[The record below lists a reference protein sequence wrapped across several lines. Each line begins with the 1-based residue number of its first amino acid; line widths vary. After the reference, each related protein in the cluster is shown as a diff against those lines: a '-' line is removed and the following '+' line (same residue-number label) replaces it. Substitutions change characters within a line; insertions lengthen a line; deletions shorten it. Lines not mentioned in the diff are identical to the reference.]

1 MSNTP
6 TPPKKFV
13 ISTEIYHERLKDFL
27 NQQPAKDAQVIL
39 GMNAL
44 KVPSNPELLE
54 RVRDGVSGDC
64 TWPMGSICC
73 GLAHFEV
80 LQECIRTNEPVS
92 IFEDDAIL
100 AADFDEKSLVL
111 INQIDA
117 EWDIIQWGFNWDS
130 VMHFRLMG
138 KEGLVFQ
145 TDLVA
150 ELDKFEIEK
159 FKLTKS
165 NSTLFPLVSSFGMHA
180 DTVNPI
186 GAQKIL
192 NYFPK
197 ISNHFVDNL
206 ALLGHS
212 YWCSSVDMVLNSF
225 YNTNNA
231 FISIPPLSYVVNDKT
246 TSAIWNPP
254 S

>member
-1 MSNTP
+1 MSKVINS
-6 TPPKKFV
+6 PKKFV
-13 ISTEIYHERLKDFL
+13 ISTENYHQRLSEFL
-27 NQQPAKDAQVIL
+27 KNEAVINSEIIL
-39 GMNAL
+39 GINAL
-44 KVPSNPELLE
+44 KVPNNLELINEVTSKTSL
-54 RVRDGVSGDC
+54 DC
-64 TWPMGSICC
+64 TWPLGSICC
-73 GLAHFEV
+73 GIAHFQA
-80 LQECIRTNEPVS
+80 LHECIRLNEPIT

-138 KEGLVFQ
+138 KEGPVFQ

-180 DTVNPI
+180 YTVNPI

-212 YWCSSVDMVLNSF
+212 YWCSSLDMVLNSF

-231 FISIPPLSYVVNDKT
+231 FIAIPPLSYVVNDKT
-246 TSAIWNPP
+246 ASAIWNPP
-254 S
+254 T